1 MVSPFMSFATG
12 ALGAVNNQINKYQ
25 QTQAAEKLAE
35 QEEQRELNKLE
46 FDRATKELILK
57 RRLEKEEKTAKTG
70 AEARL
75 EAARINAKSRR
86 YAAALGA
93 TSAEEAAKTRAKSA
107 AEVAGINKE
116 ARIEAEKL
124 KQKAN
129 RAKLYFNIGGFEISK
144 GATQAERV
152 ENLMSTFASNP
163 EEFKAAYQDATK
175 RKEIEREIWKAM
187 SLTRNAQ
194 ISNALPNPNTKA
206 FFSQYRTNPLL
217 ASIIDSFGNNNAY
230 GNPKGSSQVEIQ
242 GKVVTQP
249 DDDIVVNAAKI
260 YAKNRFSTEKVS
272 PQQAGADLTKLIGT
286 AYNPEVGPFE
296 GANKY
301 YTAATSDFV
310 KFISDPRI
318 SSEEDKEKARAYIYN
333 PDNGF
338 LNEDGDLSQNAYK
351 LINIYAI
358 QDAQEDAS
366 SPYSMPKA
374 RTFGNLKTKD
384 SNVRKEVED
393 ITKVLP
399 LATAALTTTDKL
411 IEQVGIADTGSGL
424 LLNVKSFLNAAP
436 ELMNESVSVIKSALT
451 DPNLQGENF
460 AKTRAMFT
468 KDINNLS
475 KAKQA
480 NNREGIAAAQ
490 VKMLQNMLAY
500 QLTSILQGGTG
511 GRTISDTDVTR
522 ALTMMGG
529 NYDSKAQ
536 KLEKLGYIREM
547 VTRSISRGKLFG
559 TLDNTDNARKYN
571 AIKKVDSLV
580 ATATRDNFDKII
592 EDKMKK
598 NNPDYVP
605 PGSSIE
611 GAGVV
616 TNLLNETSQLAGNN
630 FNPEVWREGIETV
643 TKGSSG
649 KIQELGGKP
658 FVVNPEAR
666 QMLKRL
672 EPLRQQQG
680 ISSDAFIEGLKRVQD
695 MHGQIF
701 DVTSGKLVNIK
712 YDADGSFNIVPEKPE
727 QVEDPA
733 SRGGFGLGER
743 LNKLFGGGD

>member
-1 MVSPFMSFATG
+1 
-12 ALGAVNNQINKYQ
+12 
-25 QTQAAEKLAE
+25 
-35 QEEQRELNKLE
+35 
-46 FDRATKELILK
+46 
-57 RRLEKEEKTAKTG
+57 
-70 AEARL
+70 
-75 EAARINAKSRR
+75 
-86 YAAALGA
+86 
-93 TSAEEAAKTRAKSA
+93 
-107 AEVAGINKE
+107 
-116 ARIEAEKL
+116 
-124 KQKAN
+124 
-129 RAKLYFNIGGFEISK
+129 
-144 GATQAERV
+144 
-152 ENLMSTFASNP
+152 
-163 EEFKAAYQDATK
+163 
-175 RKEIEREIWKAM
+175 
-187 SLTRNAQ
+187 
-194 ISNALPNPNTKA
+194 
-206 FFSQYRTNPLL
+206 
-217 ASIIDSFGNNNAY
+217 
-230 GNPKGSSQVEIQ
+230 
-242 GKVVTQP
+242 
-249 DDDIVVNAAKI
+249 
-260 YAKNRFSTEKVS
+260 
-272 PQQAGADLTKLIGT
+272 
-286 AYNPEVGPFE
+286 
-296 GANKY
+296 
-301 YTAATSDFV
+301 
-310 KFISDPRI
+310 
-318 SSEEDKEKARAYIYN
+318 
-333 PDNGF
+333 
-338 LNEDGDLSQNAYK
+338 
-351 LINIYAI
+351 
-358 QDAQEDAS
+358 
-366 SPYSMPKA
+366 MPKA

>member
-35 QEEQRELNKLE
+35 QEEERAFNRLE
-46 FDRATKELILK
+46 FDRATKLSVVQ
-57 RRLEKEEKTAKTG
+57 KTNEG
-70 AEARL
+70 
-75 EAARINAKSRR
+75 
-86 YAAALGA
+86 
-93 TSAEEAAKTRAKSA
+93 
-107 AEVAGINKE
+107 
-116 ARIEAEKL
+116 RIEAEKL

-129 RAKLYFNIGGFEISK
+129 RAKNYFNIGGFEISK

-163 EEFKAAYQDATK
+163 EEFAVAYKDATK

-217 ASIIDSFGNNNAY
+217 ASIIDSFGNSNAY

-242 GKVVTQP
+242 GKVITQP

-460 AKTRAMFT
+460 AKTRAMFA

-547 VTRSISRGKLFG
+547 VTKSISRGKLFG
-559 TLDNTDNARKYN
+559 TLDNTDNARKYS
-571 AIKKVDSLV
+571 AVKKVDSLM
-580 ATATRDNFDKII
+580 ATATLDNFDQII

-605 PGSSIE
+605 PGSSKE

-649 KIQELGGKP
+649 KIQDLGGKP
-658 FVVNPEAR
+658 YVVNPEAR

-712 YDADGSFNIVPEKPE
+712 YDADGSFNIVPETPE

-733 SRGGFGLGER
+733 SRGGFGLEKR
-743 LNKLFGGGD
+743 LNELFGGGS